1 MSEKRFKAQLLAEEY
16 INRIELSEKDKAFFQ
31 ELIDSKDLSSY
42 ARIHHTTLSVL
53 GHKVKKMIRDTG
65 VFRIK
70 REPITDE
77 MLNHIKQMSRQ
88 EAILFLE
95 TKGIVSPMSDNVYM
109 YSELGADT
117 INSLDLRKSY
127 TLTVEVVKRNKGI
140 TEEEAKALLQNYT
153 LSEILAGKN
162 LYTIDRRNAKLGEC
176 MLNYSSSAM

>member
-16 INRIELSEKDKAFFQ
+16 INRIELDEKGKAFFQ
-31 ELIDSKDLSSY
+31 ELIDSNDLASY
-42 ARIHHTTLSVL
+42 ARHNHTTLSVL

-77 MLNHIKQMSRQ
+77 MLNHIKQMTRQ
-88 EAILFLE
+88 EAVLFLE
-95 TKGIVSPMSDNVYM
+95 TKGIFSPMSDNVYM
-109 YSELGADT
+109 YSELGADV

-127 TLTVEVVKRNKGI
+127 TLTVEVVKRNKWI
-140 TEEEAKALLQNYT
+140 TEVEAKNLLQDYT
-153 LSEILAGKN
+153 LSEILAGKD
-162 LYTIDRRNAKLGEC
+162 LYFIDRWNANLKNC

>member
-1 MSEKRFKAQLLAEEY
+1 ML
-16 INRIELSEKDKAFFQ
+16 
-31 ELIDSKDLSSY
+31 
-42 ARIHHTTLSVL
+42 
-53 GHKVKKMIRDTG
+53 DT
-65 VFRIK
+65 IK
-70 REPITDE
+70 PMT
-77 MLNHIKQMSRQ
+77 RQ

-176 MLNYSSSAM
+176 MLNHSSSAM

>member
-16 INRIELSEKDKAFFQ
+16 INRIELSEKNKAFFQ
-31 ELIDSKDLSSY
+31 ELIDSNDLPAY
-42 ARIHHTTLSVL
+42 ARRNKTTLSVL

-77 MLNHIKQMSRQ
+77 MLHTIKSMTRQ
-88 EAILFLE
+88 DAILYLE

-109 YSELGADT
+109 YSELGADV

-127 TLTVEVVKRNKGI
+127 ALTVEVVKRNKRI
-140 TEEEAKALLQNYT
+140 TEIEAKNLLQDYT
-153 LSEILAGKN
+153 LSEILAGKD
-162 LYTIDRRNAKLGEC
+162 LYFIDR
-176 MLNYSSSAM
+176 

>member
-16 INRIELSEKDKAFFQ
+16 INRIELSEKNKAFFQ
-31 ELIDSKDLSSY
+31 ELIDSEDLPSY
-42 ARIHHTTLSVL
+42 ARRNKTTLSVL

-77 MLNHIKQMSRQ
+77 MLHTIKSMTRQ
-88 EAILFLE
+88 DAILYLE

-109 YSELGADT
+109 YSELGADV

-127 TLTVEVVKRNKGI
+127 ALTVEVVKRNKWI
-140 TEEEAKALLQNYT
+140 TEVEAKNLLQDYT
-153 LSEILAGKN
+153 LSEILAGKD
-162 LYTIDRRNAKLGEC
+162 LYFIDRWNANLKNC